1 MGSVTSDLIQWG
13 TRSRFNH
20 AGVCDTDT
28 TVIEAQPGGAR
39 RSPIDGYLGSNTVW
53 SNGYGITDPAV
64 QRPKLVAAAESLIGT
79 PYGWGD
85 IVAVGLAQEKLGK
98 WKRIDPNIPLEDQPW
113 WVRRLARTDQ
123 LICSELVDQD
133 NFLCGIHLFDDGR
146 PRLAVSPGDL
156 GRLLG
161 A

>member
-1 MGSVTSDLIQWG
+1 
-13 TRSRFNH
+13 
-20 AGVCDTDT
+20 
-28 TVIEAQPGGAR
+28 VIEAQPGGAR
-39 RSPIDGYLGSNTVW
+39 SSPIDGYLGENTVW
-53 SNGYGITDPAV
+53 SNGYGITDPDV
-64 QRPKLVAAAESLIGT
+64 QRPALVAAAETLVGT

-85 IVAVGLAQEKLGK
+85 IVAIALAQKRLGK
-98 WKRIDPNIPLEDQPW
+98 WRRIDADVPLEDQPW

-123 LICSELVDQD
+123 LICSELVDQVY
-133 NFLCGIHLFDDGR
+133 FLTGIHLFQDGR